1 MPFSQIGKYRIHYE
15 WEGAQGEAI
24 AFINGLTQS
33 TQLWAVYREKLAAQ
47 GYGVLTYDMLGQGES
62 SKPVL
67 WIEFEE
73 HADIFIGLLDHL
85 DIEKCH
91 IAGISF
97 GGAVAL
103 QTAIRHPARVGTLA
117 PMSTFAEMT
126 PQLEHLGT
134 AFHFAITQA
143 GFPLVQRLLLP
154 MNLSSE
160 WLARNKDVLPEMVR
174 RGYATNDPYAI
185 QNLIESFARFKPF
198 TSALEKIICPTLILN
213 GEFDFLTPRECHEV
227 LRRAIRNSRLMII
240 PRGYHAFT
248 LENPDLVM
256 RLIDGFV
263 RTVKEEKWQGDQSV
277 WLASEDPVSEV
288 LATRIVGD
296 HMRAV
301 PIPTGAAAAQELPQ
315 EWVVPLAGT
324 APKEG

>member
-1 MPFSQIGKYRIHYE
+1 
-15 WEGAQGEAI
+15 
-24 AFINGLTQS
+24 
-33 TQLWAVYREKLAAQ
+33 
-47 GYGVLTYDMLGQGES
+47 
-62 SKPVL
+62 
-67 WIEFEE
+67 
-73 HADIFIGLLDHL
+73 
-85 DIEKCH
+85 
-91 IAGISF
+91 
-97 GGAVAL
+97 
-103 QTAIRHPARVGTLA
+103 
-117 PMSTFAEMT
+117 
-126 PQLEHLGT
+126 
-134 AFHFAITQA
+134 
-143 GFPLVQRLLLP
+143 
-154 MNLSSE
+154 MNLSGE

-198 TSALEKIICPTLILN
+198 TSELEKIICPTLILN

-227 LRRAIRNSRLMII
+227 LRRGIRNSRLMII

-263 RTVKEEKWQGDQSV
+263 RTVREQKWQGDQSV
-277 WLASEDPVSEV
+277 WLASEDPVSEA

-301 PIPTGAAAAQELPQ
+301 PIPTGAGVAQEPPQ

-324 APKEG
+324 APKED